1 MIFGI
6 RGNTT
11 KSIVKNVVVELLQW
25 LSDRKISYVI
35 DQEMVNYLK
44 LPFHVD
50 SKKVDQL
57 ANSCDIV
64 LAFGG
69 DGTIL
74 STARAVGA
82 SGVPILGVNLGGLG
96 FLTEV
101 TIEELH
107 STLEKIVKN
116 QYSIV
121 ERMVIEAT
129 VREHSREKTYYA
141 LNDIVVDRGGF
152 NRVIRVDVFIDDN
165 YLNTYLGDGL
175 IIATP
180 TGSTAYSLS
189 ALGPILFPTVN
200 CMVIN
205 PICPHTLNVRPVVIP
220 DNSIIRIVPHP
231 HESVVT
237 MSVDGQVSRQFL
249 KTADVEILLKKASY
263 FIRWIQ
269 GENKNFYDLLRT
281 KLKWGADNRT
291 GGDLVSGD

>member
-11 KSIVKNVVVELLQW
+11 KGIVKGVVIELLQW
-25 LSDRKISYVI
+25 LAERKIRYVV
-35 DQEMVNYLK
+35 DDELVNFLD
-44 LPFHVD
+44 LPFQVKSEKLEH
-50 SKKVDQL
+50 L
-57 ANSCDIV
+57 ANKCDVV

-101 TIEELH
+101 TIEELYP
-107 STLEKIVKN
+107 TIEKIIN
-116 QYSIV
+116 NHYLIV
-121 ERMVIEAT
+121 ERMVVEAC
-129 VREHSREKTYYA
+129 VRDKDGDETYYA

-152 NRVIRVDVFIDDN
+152 SRVIRVDVFIDDN

-189 ALGPILFPTVN
+189 AFGPILFPTVN
-200 CMVIN
+200 CMIIN
-205 PICPHTLNVRPVVIP
+205 PICPHSLIVRPVVIP
-220 DNSIIRIVPHP
+220 DTSVIRIVPHLRDN
-231 HESVVT
+231 VIT
-237 MSVDGQVSRQFL
+237 MSVDGQVDRQFPR
-249 KTADVEILLKKASY
+249 TVNIEIIIKKANY
-263 FIRWIQ
+263 YIQWIQ
-269 GENKNFYDLLRT
+269 VKNKNFYDLLRV
-281 KLKWGADNRT
+281 KLNWGVDNRT
-291 GGDLVSGD
+291 R